1 MHNLSTD
8 KSNSKSINFYQRF
21 KSYLYLKYH
30 NVKFGSNTFVKKN
43 FEIKKSKNSS
53 IQIGDDCIIQENVF
67 FLLTMPNPKLTIGNN
82 VSIGRSTIITIKDH
96 LQIGNNTEISANV
109 FICDQSHGIAK
120 DELITNQLSI
130 IEKVIIGSD
139 VWIGTGVTV
148 LKGVSIGNG
157 SVVGANSVVN
167 KNIPEYQIWAGN
179 PVKFIRAR

>member
-1 MHNLSTD
+1 MHNLSID
-8 KSNSKSINFYQRF
+8 KANSKSTNFYQRF

-82 VSIGRSTIITIKDH
+82 
-96 LQIGNNTEISANV
+96 
-109 FICDQSHGIAK
+109 
-120 DELITNQLSI
+120 
-130 IEKVIIGSD
+130 
-139 VWIGTGVTV
+139 
-148 LKGVSIGNG
+148 G

-179 PVKFIRAR
+179 PAKFIRAR